1 MKKKIKIIELFS
13 GIGGFIKGFE
23 DAGYTIEEHYYSEI
37 DKHAIANYKYNYPNA
52 EYIGSVVDI
61 NGENY
66 SNCNI
71 LTFGFPCQDLSLA
84 GKRLGFK
91 GKRSSLFYHAARIL
105 REGQIETFIWENV
118 MGLLSSNKGADI
130 QSVCEELYLSGY
142 VFDFEEQNTKW
153 YLPQNRRRIYC
164 IGHNIKKMHKWI
176 ISEQNGQNQKYF
188 LYRKIIKSWVL
199 NKYQKYLTE
208 VLNQSEQRQKELVLE
223 FYFQKEQKMLNGV
236 NLKKRLSEIIN
247 SLPFENWKYCYQT
260 VLELLL
266 KQCDINS
273 DALIVQNLNSL
284 QEVINT
290 CGTKEEM
297 EKRKSFLSIEK
308 LLKMLLEENLK
319 AVNKSIILTLIN
331 STTKLKTFTYAKM
344 QLNIEL
350 FIIQLSLLY
359 PYCWKEELSDLIERQ
374 RNTNYAK
381 IRENEIRNFKK
392 NNNAPVQLSI
402 FEEIGDDTIGHLA
415 DRSEPGVFPIGEN
428 DEWINER
435 AIESRSIRTLTAGGN
450 SGGLHS
456 SMTLVKTL
464 QGSETLNTIRSGG
477 RGSLTDKHSLDIVQI
492 GAFRGRNQENPKSRE
507 SGLPTE
513 QMLEINKEGVSN
525 TLTSVQKDNVVIC
538 TWRTHKYGNGFREIK
553 ENISPTI
560 PARAREDGSGQP
572 VINIKNNNNGKNKER
587 NSINFLSELQQEI
600 GEKKIT
606 EWGFRILNSLQE
618 EKILQQT
625 MYVGSIHKEGEKEE
639 SIVDDSTLS
648 CKKAQ
653 ERLLREMWDE
663 GEFGC
668 SSHKWGLARQF
679 FREFTDTLQKL
690 PYKSTQ
696 ESEKLFGMQWKLLR
710 KRLLRETLSKME
722 ETWESANDK
731 NQSIYP
737 SSIRRLT
744 PIECEILQGFPPN
757 WTEYGNYDGNI
768 KKTPKTQRYKMLG
781 NAVTVKVVEEIAK
794 RLNLE

>member
-1 MKKKIKIIELFS
+1 MKIIELFS
-13 GIGGFIKGFE
+13 GIGGFTKGFE
-23 DAGYTIEEHYYSEI
+23 DAGYTIEEHYFSEI

-52 EYIGSVVDI
+52 KYIGSVVDI

-118 MGLLSSNKGADI
+118 MGLLSSNKGSDI

-208 VLNQSEQRQKELVLE
+208 ALNQSEQRQKELVLE

-290 CGTKEEM
+290 CGTKEKM

-331 STTKLKTFTYAKM
+331 STTKLKTFTYAKV

-359 PYCWKEELSDLIERQ
+359 PNCWKEELSDLIETQ

-402 FEEIGDDTIGHLA
+402 FEEIGDDTIGHFA
-415 DRSEPGVFPIGEN
+415 DRSDPGVFPIGE
-428 DEWINER
+428 E
-435 AIESRSIRTLTAGGN
+435 
-450 SGGLHS
+450 
-456 SMTLVKTL
+456 
-464 QGSETLNTIRSGG
+464 
-477 RGSLTDKHSLDIVQI
+477 
-492 GAFRGRNQENPKSRE
+492 
-507 SGLPTE
+507 
-513 QMLEINKEGVSN
+513 
-525 TLTSVQKDNVVIC
+525 
-538 TWRTHKYGNGFREIK
+538 
-553 ENISPTI
+553 
-560 PARAREDGSGQP
+560 SGQP
-572 VINIKNNNNGKNKER
+572 VIKIKSKNRRLNET
-587 NSINFLSELQQEI
+587 I
-600 GEKKIT
+600 EKHN
-606 EWGFRILNSLQE
+606 L
-618 EKILQQT
+618 
-625 MYVGSIHKEGEKEE
+625 KEGDDLCFIDSYNKTINKTET
-639 SIVDDSTLS
+639 STISTRVDASS
-648 CKKAQ
+648 
-653 ERLLREMWDE
+653 
-663 GEFGC
+663 
-668 SSHKWGLARQF
+668 SSH
-679 FREFTDTLQKL
+679 
-690 PYKSTQ
+690 
-696 ESEKLFGMQWKLLR
+696 LFDG
-710 KRLLRETLSKME
+710 
-722 ETWESANDK
+722 
-731 NQSIYP
+731 Y
-737 SSIRRLT
+737 SIRRLT
-744 PIECEILQGFPPN
+744 EIECERLQGFPDN
-757 WTEYGNYDGNI
+757 FTEYGNYDGVI
-768 KKTPKTQRYKMLG
+768 KKIPKTQRYKMLG

>member
-1 MKKKIKIIELFS
+1 MKKNVKIIELFS
-13 GIGGFIKGFE
+13 GIGGFTKGFE
-23 DAGYTIEEHYYSEI
+23 DAGYTIEEHYFSEI

-52 EYIGSVVDI
+52 KYIGSVTDI

-130 QSVCEELYLSGY
+130 ESVCEELYLSGY

-359 PYCWKEELSDLIERQ
+359 PNCWKEELSDLIETQ

-381 IRENEIRNFKK
+381 IRENENKNFKK

-402 FEEIGDDTIGHLA
+402 FEEIGDDTNGHLA
-415 DRSEPGVFPIGEN
+415 DRSEPGVFSIGDN
-428 DEWINER
+428 DEWIN
-435 AIESRSIRTLTAGGN
+435 
-450 SGGLHS
+450 
-456 SMTLVKTL
+456 
-464 QGSETLNTIRSGG
+464 
-477 RGSLTDKHSLDIVQI
+477 
-492 GAFRGRNQENPKSRE
+492 
-507 SGLPTE
+507 
-513 QMLEINKEGVSN
+513 
-525 TLTSVQKDNVVIC
+525 
-538 TWRTHKYGNGFREIK
+538 
-553 ENISPTI
+553 
-560 PARAREDGSGQP
+560 
-572 VINIKNNNNGKNKER
+572 
-587 NSINFLSELQQEI
+587 
-600 GEKKIT
+600 
-606 EWGFRILNSLQE
+606 
-618 EKILQQT
+618 
-625 MYVGSIHKEGEKEE
+625 
-639 SIVDDSTLS
+639 
-648 CKKAQ
+648 
-653 ERLLREMWDE
+653 
-663 GEFGC
+663 
-668 SSHKWGLARQF
+668 
-679 FREFTDTLQKL
+679 
-690 PYKSTQ
+690 
-696 ESEKLFGMQWKLLR
+696 
-710 KRLLRETLSKME
+710 
-722 ETWESANDK
+722 
-731 NQSIYP
+731 
-737 SSIRRLT
+737 
-744 PIECEILQGFPPN
+744 
-757 WTEYGNYDGNI
+757 
-768 KKTPKTQRYKMLG
+768 
-781 NAVTVKVVEEIAK
+781 
-794 RLNLE
+794 

>member
-1 MKKKIKIIELFS
+1 MKKNVKIIELFS
-13 GIGGFIKGFE
+13 GIGGFTKGLEQAGFE
-23 DAGYTIEEHYYSEI
+23 IEKHYFSEI

-208 VLNQSEQRQKELVLE
+208 VLNQSEQRRKELVLE

-359 PYCWKEELSDLIERQ
+359 PNCWKEELSDLIETQ

-402 FEEIGDDTIGHLA
+402 FEEIGDDTNGHLA
-415 DRSEPGVFPIGEN
+415 DRSEPGVFPITEN
-428 DEWINER
+428 EKLHNEPKEIRNLYDFTRCLNANNYNSDVGSFIKVKSATSKGYEIANEGDSINL
-435 AIESRSIRTLTAGGN
+435 SNPN
-450 SGGLHS
+450 SETRRGRVGKG
-456 SMTLVKTL
+456 VAP
-464 QGSETLNTIRSGG
+464 TLNTVDSPKILS
-477 RGSLTDKHSLDIVQI
+477 I
-492 GAFRGRNQENPKSRE
+492 G
-507 SGLPTE
+507 
-513 QMLEINKEGVSN
+513 
-525 TLTSVQKDNVVIC
+525 
-538 TWRTHKYGNGFREIK
+538 TWRTHKDGNGFREIK

-572 VINIKNNNNGKNKER
+572 VINEN
-587 NSINFLSELQQEI
+587 
-600 GEKKIT
+600 
-606 EWGFRILNSLQE
+606 
-618 EKILQQT
+618 
-625 MYVGSIHKEGEKEE
+625 
-639 SIVDDSTLS
+639 
-648 CKKAQ
+648 AQ
-653 ERLLREMWDE
+653 
-663 GEFGC
+663 
-668 SSHKWGLARQF
+668 
-679 FREFTDTLQKL
+679 
-690 PYKSTQ
+690 
-696 ESEKLFGMQWKLLR
+696 
-710 KRLLRETLSKME
+710 
-722 ETWESANDK
+722 
-731 NQSIYP
+731 
-737 SSIRRLT
+737 IRRLT
-744 PIECEILQGFPPN
+744 EIECERLQGFPDN
-757 WTEYGNYDGNI
+757 FTEYGNYDGVI
-768 KKTPKTQRYKMLG
+768 KKIPKTQRYKMLG
-781 NAVTVKVVEEIAK
+781 NAVTVKVVEIIAK

>member
-1 MKKKIKIIELFS
+1 MNKNVKIIELFS
-13 GIGGFIKGFE
+13 GIGGFTKGFE

-359 PYCWKEELSDLIERQ
+359 PQCWKEELSDLIETQ

-402 FEEIGDDTIGHLA
+402 FEEIGDDTNGHLA
-415 DRSEPGVFPIGEN
+415 DRSEPGVFPITEEIGVHHERHSKKTNQVASTLNAN
-428 DEWINER
+428 DEKSWVGNFVKVKSATKSGFEVAESGDSINL
-435 AIESRSIRTLTAGGN
+435 SN
-450 SGGLHS
+450 PN
-456 SMTLVKTL
+456 
-464 QGSETLNTIRSGG
+464 SETRRG
-477 RGSLTDKHSLDIVQI
+477 RVGKGVAQTLDCACNQGVMI
-492 GAFRGRNQENPKSRE
+492 GAFRGRNPENPTSRK

-525 TLTSVQKDNVVIC
+525 TLTSVQKDNVVI
-538 TWRTHKYGNGFREIK
+538 TQKPRGNNKGADFEIC
-553 ENISPTI
+553 PTI
-560 PARAREDGSGQP
+560 SANSFEH
-572 VINIKNNNNGKNKER
+572 NNH
-587 NSINFLSELQQEI
+587 INFLSEPTHKH
-600 GEKKIT
+600 GEERIYT
-606 EWGFRILNSLQE
+606 ENAPTIQSRYGTGGDNIP
-618 EKILQQT
+618 
-625 MYVGSIHKEGEKEE
+625 YV
-639 SIVDDSTLS
+639 
-648 CKKAQ
+648 
-653 ERLLREMWDE
+653 
-663 GEFGC
+663 
-668 SSHKWGLARQF
+668 
-679 FREFTDTLQKL
+679 
-690 PYKSTQ
+690 
-696 ESEKLFGMQWKLLR
+696 
-710 KRLLRETLSKME
+710 
-722 ETWESANDK
+722 N
-731 NQSIYP
+731 N
-737 SSIRRLT
+737 IRRLT
-744 PIECEILQGFPPN
+744 EIECERLQGFPDN
-757 WTEYGNYDGNI
+757 FTEYGNYDGVI
-768 KKTPKTQRYKMLG
+768 KKIPKTQRYKMLG

>member
-1 MKKKIKIIELFS
+1 MKKNVKIIELFS
-13 GIGGFIKGFE
+13 GIGGFTKGFE

-37 DKHAIANYKYNYPNA
+37 DKHAIANYKNNYPNA
-52 EYIGSVVDI
+52 KYIGSVIDI

-199 NKYQKYLTE
+199 NKYQNYLTE

-284 QEVINT
+284 QEVIDT

-308 LLKMLLEENLK
+308 LLKILLEENLK

-350 FIIQLSLLY
+350 FIIQLNLLY
-359 PYCWKEELSDLIERQ
+359 PHCWKEELSYLIETQ

-392 NNNAPVQLSI
+392 NDNAPIQLSI
-402 FEEIGDDTIGHLA
+402 FEEIGDYTIGHLA

-435 AIESRSIRTLTAGGN
+435 ANETTNIRTLTAGGN

-464 QGSETLNTIRSGG
+464 QGSDCLNTIRSGG
-477 RGSLTDKHSLDIVQI
+477 RGRLTEKHSWDIVQI
-492 GAFRGRNQENPKSRE
+492 GAFRGRNPENPKSRE

-525 TLTSVQKDNVVIC
+525 TLTSVQKDNVVIG
-538 TWRTHKYGNGFREIK
+538 TWRTHKDGNGFREIK
-553 ENISPTI
+553 DGNSPTI

-572 VINIKNNNNGKNKER
+572 VIQ
-587 NSINFLSELQQEI
+587 S
-600 GEKKIT
+600 
-606 EWGFRILNSLQE
+606 
-618 EKILQQT
+618 
-625 MYVGSIHKEGEKEE
+625 
-639 SIVDDSTLS
+639 
-648 CKKAQ
+648 
-653 ERLLREMWDE
+653 
-663 GEFGC
+663 
-668 SSHKWGLARQF
+668 
-679 FREFTDTLQKL
+679 DTQ
-690 PYKSTQ
+690 
-696 ESEKLFGMQWKLLR
+696 
-710 KRLLRETLSKME
+710 
-722 ETWESANDK
+722 
-731 NQSIYP
+731 
-737 SSIRRLT
+737 IRRLT
-744 PIECEILQGFPPN
+744 PIECERLQGFPPN
-757 WTEYGNYDGNI
+757 WTEYGNYDGTI

-781 NAVTVKVVEEIAK
+781 NAVTVKVVETIAK